1 MAACAC
7 RRYARADRQE
17 LGGTHK
23 EESVRKLIVC
33 GVGLVAALVLTVPG
47 AFGGAGQTPGVT
59 AKSITIGGTFPLTGP
74 AASYAPIPV
83 GMKAYFA
90 YVNARRATKAED
102 PARRRGVFGRQIVW
116 KYYDDGYNPANTAQ
130 LSRRLVEQDKV
141 FATVGQLGTEP
152 VLGARAY
159 LNQQKVPQALVSTG
173 ASYWGTQFKEYP
185 WTTGW
190 QPDYIAEGRLYG
202 LHLKANFRGK
212 KIAIVYQNDDYGKD
226 YLYGFLAALGKEYA
240 DANVVARE
248 AVETTA
254 TSVAS
259 NMTRVRASG
268 ATILAVFQL
277 PTPTVR
283 TIATGKALGY
293 NPEQIYMNSVA
304 AIKPAM
310 DGMVAAAG
318 APYTNGIIT
327 IAYAKDPQDSKWDND
342 PAMKLYR
349 SIIQKYGGGLTA
361 NDPQVYY
368 GVAKAETFVQVLY
381 KAGKNPTRASL
392 MKALLTMNYPN
403 KFLLPGVVQKT
414 SAKDHFIVS
423 QMQLQRYNSTTRLWV
438 PFGKL
443 IEGRPR

>member
-1 MAACAC
+1 M
-7 RRYARADRQE
+7 
-17 LGGTHK
+17 
-23 EESVRKLIVC
+23 RKLIVSA
-33 GVGLVAALVLTVPG
+33 VVLIAALAFTVSG
-47 AFGGAGQTPGVT
+47 AIGAAEQTPGVT
-59 AKSITIGGTFPLTGP
+59 ARTITIGGTFPLTGP

-90 YVNARRATKAED
+90 YVNARKGPD
-102 PARRRGVFGRQIVW
+102 GKRGVMGRQIIW

-130 LSRRLVEQDKV
+130 LTRRLVEQDKV

-152 VLGARAY
+152 VLGARGY
-159 LNQQKVPQALVSTG
+159 LNDKKVPQALVSTG
-173 ASYWGTQFKEYP
+173 ASYWGTQWKEFP

-202 LHLKANFRGK
+202 LHIKANNRNK

-226 YLYGFLAALGKEYA
+226 YLYGFLAALGKQYA
-240 DANVVARE
+240 DQYVVAKE
-248 AVETTA
+248 AVETSA
-254 TSVAS
+254 TSVAAQ
-259 NMTRVRASG
+259 MTRVRASG
-268 ATILAVFQL
+268 ATIFAVFQL

-283 TIATGKALGY
+283 TVATGKALGY

-310 DGMVAAAG
+310 DGMVASAG

-327 IAYAKDPQDSKWDND
+327 IGYAKDPQDPKYNND

-349 SIIQKYGGGLTA
+349 TILAKYGGGLNP
-361 NDPQVYY
+361 NDQQVYY
-368 GVAKAETFVQVLY
+368 GVAKAEAFVQILY
-381 KAGKNPTRASL
+381 KAGKNLTRARL
-392 MKALLTMNYPN
+392 MNAILSMNYPN
-403 KFLLPGVVQKT
+403 KFLLPGVMQKT
-414 SAKDHFIVS
+414 SRTDHFIVS
-423 QMQLQRYNSTTRLWV
+423 QMQLQRYDSTAKRFI

>member
-1 MAACAC
+1 
-7 RRYARADRQE
+7 
-17 LGGTHK
+17 
-23 EESVRKLIVC
+23 VRKLIVC
-33 GVGLVAALVLTVPG
+33 GVGLVAALALTVPG
-47 AFGGAGQTPGVT
+47 AFGGAAQTPGVT
-59 AKSITIGGTFPLTGP
+59 SKSITIGGTFPLTGP
-74 AASYAPIPV
+74 AASYAPIPL

-90 YVNARRATKAED
+90 YINARRATKAED
-102 PARRRGVFGRQIVW
+102 PARRRGVLGRQIIW

-159 LNQQKVPQALVSTG
+159 MNQQKVPQALVSTG
-173 ASYWGTQFKEYP
+173 ASYWGLQYKEFP
-185 WTTGW
+185 WTSGW

-202 LHLKANFRGK
+202 LHVKANHNGK

-226 YLYGFLAALGKEYA
+226 YLYGFLAALGKSYA

-248 AVETTA
+248 AIETTA

-268 ATILAVFQL
+268 AAILTVFQL

-283 TIATGKALGY
+283 TVATGKALGF
-293 NPEQIYMNSVA
+293 NPDQIYMNSVA

-310 DGMVAAAG
+310 DGMVASAG

-327 IAYAKDPQDSKWDND
+327 IAYYKDPQDKKWDND
-342 PAMKLYR
+342 AAMKLYR
-349 SIIQKYGGGLTA
+349 TIIAKYGSGANA
-361 NDPQVYY
+361 NDPQVLY

-381 KAGKNPTRASL
+381 KAGRNLTRAGF
-392 MKALLTMNYPN
+392 MNALLSMNYPN
-403 KFLLPGVVQKT
+403 KFLLPGMVQKT
-414 SAKDHFIVS
+414 SKTDRFIIS

-438 PFGKL
+438 PFGRL